1 MAGNFKFLFYF
12 FSHPRFW
19 VWGLWYGAT
28 VDVQMCRVRSA
39 VHRVGGDARIVA
51 RVGPGHVVH
60 GQYGWVRVE
69 RRDGGRTGTAVH
81 RAAVLQPG
89 QVQRQIALVHRAR
102 HLYPRALGQLGE
114 IKRSDFWWR
123 WKQKTETTAAGR
135 MGEQTQIRVINN
147 TYKSHTWYY
156 YVL

>member
-1 MAGNFKFLFYF
+1 MG
-12 FSHPRFW
+12 
-19 VWGLWYGAT
+19 GGALGGT
-28 VDVQMCRVRSA
+28 VDVQVCRVSGA

-51 RVGPGHVVH
+51 SVGSGHVVH
-60 GQYGWVRVE
+60 GQYGRVRVE
-69 RRDGGRTGTAVH
+69 RRDGGRARTTVY

-89 QVQRQIALVHRAR
+89 QVQRQVALVHRAR

-135 MGEQTQIRVINN
+135 KATDSN
-147 TYKSHTWYY
+147 TS
-156 YVL
+156 